1 MAAAPEQFLDVGS
14 ARIAFTDTGKGDK
27 GTIVFSHPLFFDKS
41 IFKHQ
46 VAHFSGEYRV
56 VTYDHRGHGNT
67 GKADDNRYDAEALT
81 EDAIRL
87 IESLGV
93 GPVHFAGNSM
103 GGFVA
108 LRLAARRPDLLRSA
122 IAISSSGDEEENPQ
136 HLIPLNAHLLE
147 HGGKDMEAGILDM
160 MFGVTSMTSE
170 AMASERELWLARI
183 AAHPPLVGEVATG
196 VVFRGGINRSLGRCP
211 VPVLAIAG
219 EEDKVY
225 AVRLS
230 EAIAKAAP
238 LGEWTSIKGAGHVV
252 AAEQPEATNAVLSE
266 FLARVEARSH

>member
-1 MAAAPEQFLDVGS
+1 MTAVSESAIDVGP
-14 ARIAFTDTGKGDK
+14 ARLACTVTGEGKK

-41 IFKHQ
+41 IFRHQ
-46 VAHFSGEYRV
+46 VAYFSDEYRV

-67 GKADDNRYDAEALT
+67 GPSSDNRYDVEALT
-81 EDAIRL
+81 EDAIHL
-87 IESLGV
+87 IEKLDV
-93 GPVHFAGNSM
+93 GPVHFAGNSL

-122 IAISSSGDEEENPQ
+122 IAIGSSGDEEEDPD
-136 HLIPLNAHLLE
+136 HLVPLHAHLLE
-147 HGGKDMEAGILDM
+147 HGGNNAEDGIIDM
-160 MFGVTSMTSE
+160 MFGVTSMTST
-170 AMASERELWLARI
+170 AFADERDFWRSRV
-183 AAHPPLVGEVATG
+183 AAHTALVAGPAAG

-225 AVRLS
+225 PVRIS
-230 EAIAKAAP
+230 EAIARAAP

-252 AAEQPEATNAVLSE
+252 SAEQPEATNKVIAA
-266 FLARVEARSH
+266 FLARVDAQQH